1 MKKKLLLI
9 VLCFLSLLTS
19 LCMINETYAKYIS
32 TATNTTS
39 TSIARWKVVVND
51 DDITLGSTSNNLI
64 TPIFPGSTDIAA
76 DVIAPNSEG
85 YFDIVLDCSDV
96 DVSFKYTITVNPNP
110 NSPVSELV
118 AKGYMIDGGERIDF
132 GSTPTIEN
140 YVAYGSLSDTINIR
154 VFVLWDDDLDLMT
167 NAEDTD
173 TTVNNQKG
181 MLDVTINVIQ
191 T

>member
-1 MKKKLLLI
+1 MKKKMLLI
-9 VLCFLSLLTS
+9 ILCFLSLLTS
-19 LCMINETYAKYIS
+19 LCMINETYAKYVS

-39 TSIARWKVVVND
+39 SSIARWKVVVNN

-64 TPIFPGSTDIAA
+64 TPIFPGTSDIAA
-76 DVIAPNSEG
+76 NVIAPNSEG
-85 YFDIVLDCSDV
+85 YFDIVLDCSDI

-110 NSPVSELV
+110 SSPVSELV
-118 AKGYMIDGGERIDF
+118 ATGYMINGGERIEF
-132 GSTPTIEN
+132 GSSPTIEN
-140 YVAYGSLSDTINIR
+140 HVSYSSLEKTVNIR
-154 VFVLWDDDLDLMT
+154 VFVLWNDDLELMT

-173 TTVNNQKG
+173 ATVNNQKG